1 MLSAAVMELGL
12 KSVDA
17 ADGGAGEVEHVAI
30 GARTSTLAYPS
41 AGCHS
46 RRDQPAGAW
55 LVVAPC
61 S

>member
-1 MLSAAVMELGL
+1 MELGL

-30 GARTSTLAYPS
+30 GTHRTLAGLPPRRLPHS
-41 AGCHS
+41 S
-46 RRDQPAGAW
+46 RRRR
-55 LVVAPC
+55 LVLVAVAPC